1 MAVSAHFQREG
12 RLVVYF
18 GVYGIF
24 ALAAV
29 SLPAETGAAVWSV
42 ILSGAAALAA
52 MAVVRRLFRPR
63 FSVLFAPLS
72 RILQVALFLVTG
84 VLLFAD
90 SYLRL
95 HSYSTGMPA
104 TPLINLPPDRFVA
117 FSVFAQAIL
126 MLREF
131 LNVQGEQESRH
142 SLRERLYQS
151 KLRARRLE
159 RELLKKTIQPHFLMN
174 TLAAIRALLLEN
186 PSIAARLLD
195 ELTGELNLILR
206 MSRQSLVPVRDEIAL
221 CYHHLR
227 VMELR
232 REKGCRFSV
241 RGVRGNETVPPLLF
255 HTMMENGFTHA
266 DSPEGRLHFYLI
278 KKEADGRS
286 RYSFVV
292 SNPKP
297 ERRIRRLK
305 TGTGITYIKS
315 RLEESY
321 RGEWT
326 LEHGQAKH
334 RYFVHVA
341 IPLEG

>member
-1 MAVSAHFQREG
+1 MAVSAHFQRER
-12 RLVVYF
+12 RLVVCF
-18 GVYGIF
+18 GFYGMF

-29 SLPAETGAAVWSV
+29 SVPAEAGTAAWSV
-42 ILSGAAALAA
+42 MLSGAVALAALAL
-52 MAVVRRLFRPR
+52 VRMLFRPR
-63 FSVLFAPLS
+63 FSVLFSSLS
-72 RILQVALFLVTG
+72 KILLLALFVVTG
-84 VLLFAD
+84 GLLFVD
-90 SYLRL
+90 SYLRI
-95 HSYSTGMPA
+95 HSYSTGMLGGPVID
-104 TPLINLPPDRFVA
+104 LSPDRLVA

-131 LNVQGEQESRH
+131 LHVQGEQESRH
-142 SLRERLYQS
+142 SLRERLYQT

-174 TLAAIRALLLEN
+174 TLAAIRALLLED
-186 PSIAARLLD
+186 PGVAARLLD

-241 RGVRGNETVPPLLF
+241 RGIRGNETVPPLLF

-278 KKEADGRS
+278 KKEADGHS

-297 ERRIRRLK
+297 ERRIRRMK

-321 RGEWT
+321 QGEWT